1 MGKFNKQKIQEIMT
15 NKTIQT
21 RIEGNKE
28 LIIEKLKTLPVVQV
42 ICQKTGISRA
52 TYYRWRKEDKDFALK
67 TDESLLNGRLFI
79 NDMAES
85 QLLSQIKDQN
95 MTAIIF
101 WLKHNHSIYGNRLEI
116 INNNQEREVLNPQEI
131 EMVKKA
137 LALGSLIKHQEK
149 NDEHNNKQP
158 GKRDNK

>member
-1 MGKFNKQKIQEIMT
+1 MT
-15 NKTIQT
+15 DKTIQT

-42 ICQKTGISRA
+42 VCQKTGISRA
-52 TYYRWRKEDKDFALK
+52 TYYRWRKKDKDFALK
-67 TDESLLNGRLFI
+67 TDDSLLNGRLFI

-101 WLKHNHSIYGNRLEI
+101 WLKHNHPIYGNRLEI
-116 INNNQEREVLNPQEI
+116 INNQEPKALNPQEI
-131 EMVKKA
+131 ELVKKA
-137 LALGSLIKHQEK
+137 LVLGSLIKPEEK
-149 NDEHNNKQP
+149 DNEKQN
-158 GKRDNK
+158 R

>member
-1 MGKFNKQKIQEIMT
+1 MT
-15 NKTIQT
+15 DKTIQT
-21 RIEGNKE
+21 RINKNKG

-42 ICQKTGISRA
+42 VCQKTGISRA

-101 WLKHNHSIYGNRLEI
+101 WLKHNHPVYGNRLEI
-116 INNNQEREVLNPQEI
+116 INNQEREILNPQEI
-131 EMVKKA
+131 EMIKKA
-137 LALGSLIKHQEK
+137 LTLGSLIKDQEEK
-149 NDEHNNKQP
+149 
-158 GKRDNK
+158 

>member
-1 MGKFNKQKIQEIMT
+1 MT

-21 RIEGNKE
+21 RVDKNKK

-42 ICQKTGISRA
+42 VCQKTSISRA

-101 WLKHNHSIYGNRLEI
+101 WLKHNHHVYGNRLEI
-116 INNNQEREVLNPQEI
+116 INNQEREVLNPQEI

-137 LALGSLIKHQEK
+137 LTLGSLIKDQE
-149 NDEHNNKQP
+149 NDDEHNRQP
-158 GKRDNK
+158 TKRDNK